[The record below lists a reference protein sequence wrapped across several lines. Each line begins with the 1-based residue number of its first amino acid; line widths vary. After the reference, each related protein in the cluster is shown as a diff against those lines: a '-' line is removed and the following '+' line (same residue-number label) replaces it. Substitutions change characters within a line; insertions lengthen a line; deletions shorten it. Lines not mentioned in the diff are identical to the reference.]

1 MTTCRTCRLRPQKTI
16 LEVATFNLQKW
27 RGFAQNWGPCMP
39 IWHPLSVPPFRY
51 DLKIVLTI
59 VWSGRCHFLLSLRTV
74 NYIGRLGNT
83 LLLHSWPIDCRS
95 WPPPPCC
102 SSAAGCTR
110 QVRLTICCRLSFV
123 LPVQL
128 GDGGSGAAV
137 AGSRVCTC
145 AWLVILYFFSSPDNF
160 FADWVISLSSF
171 FEIIH

>member
-1 MTTCRTCRLRPQKTI
+1 MHVLQITGLTHWVSIRLPTD
-16 LEVATFNLQKW
+16 
-27 RGFAQNWGPCMP
+27 
-39 IWHPLSVPPFRY
+39 LSVPPFRY

-74 NYIGRLGNT
+74 YYIGRLGNT

-110 QVRLTICCRLSFV
+110 QVRLTICCRPSFV
-123 LPVQL
+123 LPLQR
-128 GDGGSGAAV
+128 GDGSSGSAATAAAA

-160 FADWVISLSSF
+160 FADWVISLF
-171 FEIIH
+171 TYMIAVHLARMECGKKNFDEH

>member
-1 MTTCRTCRLRPQKTI
+1 MQFCTTEHPQLFEFEVATCRTCRLRSKKAI
-16 LEVATFNLQKW
+16 LEVATSNLQNDE
-27 RGFAQNWGPCMP
+27 ALP
-39 IWHPLSVPPFRY
+39 IWHPLSVFPFRY

-123 LPVQL
+123 LPVQR
-128 GDGGSGAAV
+128 GDGGSVRRG
-137 AGSRVCTC
+137 GGKPSLYVCVVGYIILF
-145 AWLVILYFFSSPDNF
+145 LVTR
-160 FADWVISLSSF
+160 
-171 FEIIH
+171 